1 MPLYIKDPDVAEMA
15 ERLRKL
21 TSART
26 KTEAVR
32 QALKSALKVA
42 AQQRSLSE
50 NLRDAVAIAQ
60 QIGPRDPDFD
70 QKRFSDDMW
79 GQ

>member
-1 MPLYIKDPDVAEMA
+1 MPLFIKDPDVAEMA

-32 QALKSALKVA
+32 QALKSAL
-42 AQQRSLSE
+42 
-50 NLRDAVAIAQ
+50 NGGD
-60 QIGPRDPDFD
+60 G
-70 QKRFSDDMW
+70 
-79 GQ
+79 